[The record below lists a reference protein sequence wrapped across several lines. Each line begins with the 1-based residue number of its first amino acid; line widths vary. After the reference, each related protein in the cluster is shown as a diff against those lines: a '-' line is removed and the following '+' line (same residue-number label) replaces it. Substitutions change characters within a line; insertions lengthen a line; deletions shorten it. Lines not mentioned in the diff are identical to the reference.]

1 LIYGFSIITTTG
13 FPYYNKDFAL
23 EPRNIV
29 LKNLF
34 FNYSKNVIQAAH
46 ENEFELIAGLVSAL
60 FNFSGAQ
67 NRPIDEL
74 IYTRPEY
81 QIENLL
87 DGQTKNETG
96 TLMTIRC
103 EYYSIK
109 AAVKRKLDYIY
120 QKMIKR
126 LEPLGDKSKLA
137 PSEEKTIQDILLNM
151 PSKQIVR
158 AHSKDLDNYLKTFIK
173 DNKSYGI
180 KAVAIASADLTL
192 LKTAGMVDD
201 ELQKLLRVVECP
213 EVEPLMWKFRQAWT
227 ADNQQV
233 TLVFV
238 NSAFNV
244 EHDTEHDTL
253 KEPLYYIIL
262 CDAYSAIGELPRQLF
277 MDINAIIEK

>member
-1 LIYGFSIITTTG
+1 LIYGLSIITTTG
-13 FPYYNKDFAL
+13 YPYYNKDFAL
-23 EPRNIV
+23 EPRNTI

-34 FNYSKNVIQAAH
+34 FNYSKNVVQTAN
-46 ENEFELIAGLVSAL
+46 ENEFELVAGLVSAL

-67 NRPIDEL
+67 NRPIEEL
-74 IYTRPEY
+74 VYTRPEY

-87 DGQTKNETG
+87 DGQIKNETG

-120 QKMIKR
+120 EKMIKP

-151 PSKQIVR
+151 PSKQMVR

-173 DNKSYGI
+173 DNNSYGI

-192 LKTAGMVDD
+192 LKTAGIIDD
-201 ELQKLLRVVECP
+201 DLQKLLRVVECP
-213 EVEPLMWKFRQAWT
+213 EVDPLAWKFRQAWT
-227 ADNQQV
+227 PDNQQV

-244 EHDTEHDTL
+244 EHDTL

-262 CDAYSAIGELPRQLF
+262 CDAYSAIGELPRKLF

>member
-1 LIYGFSIITTTG
+1 MIYGFSIITTTG
-13 FPYYNKDFAL
+13 YPYYNKDFAL
-23 EPRNIV
+23 EPRNTL

-34 FNYSKNVIQAAH
+34 FNFSKNIVQATH

-67 NRPIDEL
+67 NRPIEEL

-96 TLMTIRC
+96 TLMTVRC

-120 QKMIKR
+120 EEIIKQ

-151 PSKQIVR
+151 PSKQLVR
-158 AHSKDLDNYLKTFIK
+158 SHSKDLDSYFKTFIK

-180 KAVAIASADLTL
+180 QAVAIASADLTL
-192 LKTAGMVDD
+192 LKTAGMVDED
-201 ELQKLLRVVECP
+201 LQKLLRMVECP
-213 EVEPLMWKFRQAWT
+213 EVEPLTWKFRQSWT
-227 ADNQQV
+227 PDNLQV
-233 TLVFV
+233 TLVFI

-244 EHDTEHDTL
+244 EHDTL

-277 MDINAIIEK
+277 MDINAILEK